1 MNLAEVLRHLDA
13 GCHVYSKNYHD
24 GHGRKYWLTDVDH
37 REICELKP
45 IMFARIQ
52 KARKLKSE
60 RVISSDEAV
69 LYEVET

>member
-1 MNLAEVLRHLDA
+1 
-13 GCHVYSKNYHD
+13 
-24 GHGRKYWLTDVDH
+24 VDH